1 MKIMKEKITL
11 TKELVM
17 FSNVA
22 VRIIILIVISYFLE
36 FEMWFNVLAFSVTT
50 VPTLYLHLQYA
61 YSDRNKSLVLDKSS
75 VRLEI
80 NDQVFDLNTSN
91 KIIINGHVALTRN
104 VIPVFVSPNYYNV
117 TFISEEFGEVSVSSL
132 VYRDLKSLIV
142 EHFDEDIIS
151 YEYFWLY

>member
-11 TKELVM
+11 KKELAM
-17 FSNVA
+17 FSNIV
-22 VRIIILIVISYFLE
+22 VRIIILTVLSYFLE
-36 FEMWFNVLAFSVTT
+36 FEMWFNILAFSATT
-50 VPTLYLHLQYA
+50 LPTLYLHLQYS

-75 VRLEI
+75 IHLEI
-80 NDQVFDLNTSN
+80 NDKVFDLSTSN

-104 VIPVFVSPNYYNV
+104 VIPIFVSPNYYNV
-117 TFISEEFGEVSVSSL
+117 TFLSEEFGEVSVSSL
-132 VYRDLKSLIV
+132 VYRDLKILIV